1 MLLADPKALTVLI
14 GKMRYIT
21 SAIRF
26 EWCPDL
32 LPVQVVSNGSD
43 FSNCRCG
50 GGDGDPA
57 EGIKL

>member
-21 SAIRF
+21 SAVRF

-32 LPVQVVSNGSD
+32 PPVQVVSGSD
-43 FSNCRCG
+43 FSICRCG
-50 GGDGDPA
+50 GEMGSPQR
-57 EGIKL
+57 E